1 MSDKKRVKLRLFEYA
16 VIYNPIEGDD
26 KAEVIEQDTMLAEKQ
41 ETVVRK
47 LIRKVPD
54 KWEDKMDDI
63 DILIRDFQ

>member
-1 MSDKKRVKLRLFEYA
+1 MSKDRLKQRLFEYA

-26 KAEVIEQDTMLAEKQ
+26 KAEIIDKGEVLGEKQ

-47 LIRKVPD
+47 LIRKIPD